1 VGRISHPE
9 LFPLEAERGP
19 SPQPFRI
26 IHTFEKTPPNIV
38 CGRFWELRWAF
49 GYPYNCAYC
58 YLRGSRKG
66 NMKPAIIKPEAVLK
80 ELAEAFCAPTFNA
93 GASAIFNSGELSD
106 FLMNPKVM
114 ATIADFFETQRKHR
128 LLVLTKSGIKAINE
142 FASKPR
148 KQTICAWSVNPPAIA
163 SRWEQRAA
171 APEDRLEAAKT
182 AKSQGYEV
190 RFRIYP
196 IIPVEGWK
204 HDYESLATAI
214 AAVGPSRVVIGT
226 PRGLHKTILYASLAG
241 LDMGWASYF
250 DSQETGWG
258 MKLPPADLEDRPDHP
273 YVATDPPPLP
283 VVVLLVLPRHT
294 NWGESEG
301 RRQNQP
307 SGRILS
313 LSKREFHSNRIL
325 EERVST
331 EPHER
336 KSQIRSHP
344 NLSGCRPPTGASGAN
359 LRGR

>member
-1 VGRISHPE
+1 MGSDDRTKYREAAYRAWRTIRRQRREKAASGAFKLESFVRPDTVGRISHPE

-26 IHTFEKTPPNIV
+26 IHAFEKTPPNIV

-49 GYPYNCAYC
+49 GCPYNCAYC

-66 NMKPAIIKPEAVLK
+66 NMKPAIVKPEAVLK

-93 GASAIFNSGELSD
+93 GAPAIFNSGELSD
-106 FLMNPKVM
+106 SLMNPKVM

-171 APEDRLEAAKT
+171 TPKDRLEAAKT

-190 RFRIYP
+190 RFRIDP

-204 HDYESLATAI
+204 HDYESLATEI

-258 MKLPPADLEDRPDHP
+258 MKLPLQMRLDIYGHLYDKLQSA
-273 YVATDPPPLP
+273 
-283 VVVLLVLPRHT
+283 
-294 NWGESEG
+294 GISE
-301 RRQNQP
+301 RQISICKETVELHRLMGHKVS
-307 SGRILS
+307 SGNCLCYLS
-313 LSKREFHSNRIL
+313 
-325 EERVST
+325 
-331 EPHER
+331 
-336 KSQIRSHP
+336 
-344 NLSGCRPPTGASGAN
+344 
-359 LRGR
+359 